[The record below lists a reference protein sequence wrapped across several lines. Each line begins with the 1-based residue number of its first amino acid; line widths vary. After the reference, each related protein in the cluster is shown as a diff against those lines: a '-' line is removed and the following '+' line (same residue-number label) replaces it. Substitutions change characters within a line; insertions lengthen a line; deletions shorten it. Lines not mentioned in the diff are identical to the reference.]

1 MPVKEP
7 AILKSKNVYIGE
19 DGYYKIKST
28 APASEKKAFAEFMAN
43 VRKEG
48 GGESTTK
55 KSSTRKSTNKTT
67 NKTRKK

>member
-28 APASEKKAFAEFMAN
+28 APASEKKAFAEFMAD

-55 KSSTRKSTNKTT
+55 KSTSKKPMKRIKTST
-67 NKTRKK
+67 KK

>member
-55 KSSTRKSTNKTT
+55 KSTNK
-67 NKTRKK
+67 KPMKRTRTSTKK

>member
-1 MPVKEP
+1 MPIKEP

-28 APASEKKAFAEFMAN
+28 APASEKKAFAEFMAA

-55 KSSTRKSTNKTT
+55 KSTSKKPMKRTKTST
-67 NKTRKK
+67 KK